1 MHLTMIVCDHS
12 HVFDQIKAETD
23 LDVVIEDKVVV
34 TVPLQKGPGMLL
46 VEVLKLQHC
55 LGPPPQDGCH
65 KLIHQLQPPEGI
77 HVCCAAH
84 VRPALKVKQH
94 ATDLCVKQSRMHFL

>member
-12 HVFDQIKAETD
+12 HVSDQIKAKID

-34 TVPLQKGPGMLL
+34 TVPLQEGPGMLL

-65 KLIHQLQPPEGI
+65 KLIHQLQSPDRI
-77 HVCCAAH
+77 RVHYAAH
-84 VRPALKVKQH
+84 VRPALKSNSMPLMSV
-94 ATDLCVKQSRMHFL
+94 